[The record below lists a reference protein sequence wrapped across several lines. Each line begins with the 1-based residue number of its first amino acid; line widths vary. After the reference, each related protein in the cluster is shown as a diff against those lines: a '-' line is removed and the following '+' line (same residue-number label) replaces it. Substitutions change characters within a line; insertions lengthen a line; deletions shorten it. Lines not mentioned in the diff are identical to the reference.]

1 MARFLSPLSEGCTLQ
16 VRDATEADLPAIL
29 AITNEVIRTTT
40 AIYSHIPA
48 TLEDRQ
54 AWFAQRI
61 GQSYPVLVAEAG
73 GAILGFTSF
82 GDFRSWPGY
91 RHTVE
96 HSVHVDAPARGQGV
110 GRALLTALLPRA
122 EAMGKHAIV
131 GAIDADN
138 AASLRLHERLGFAQV
153 GLLPQVGRKFDRW
166 LDLVFMH
173 RVLGDGAP

>member
-1 MARFLSPLSEGCTLQ
+1 MQ
-16 VRDATEADLPAIL
+16 VRNAIEADLPAIL
-29 AITNEVIRTTT
+29 AITNDVIQTTT

-48 TLEDRQ
+48 TLADRQ
-54 AWFAQRI
+54 AWFALRT
-61 GQSYPVLVAEAG
+61 GQSCPVLVAEAG
-73 GAILGFTSF
+73 GCVLGFASF

-96 HSVHVDAPARGQGV
+96 HSVHVDAAARGQGV
-110 GRALLTALLPRA
+110 GRALLTALLPLA

-138 AASLRLHERLGFAQV
+138 AASLRLHARLGFAQV
-153 GLLPQVGRKFDRW
+153 GVLPQVGRKFDRW

-173 RVLGDGAP
+173 RLLGGGVP